1 MSTVKTPPAL
11 MRLGE
16 NKPPCSSVKPSSVP
30 LKPPPVFKPEVLTDQ
45 QNRHTVEQQCK
56 VSRNQPLKPPE
67 ILTPATAWPASSLSA
82 VLPADDDSK
91 EVSLGTVAS
100 LQVHA
105 AAAPRLA
112 DRLAEK
118 QAETFCLTA
127 EEKGQERKASG
138 GNPSSGCIKGESAA
152 AVLPDALQG
161 VPLSDQEK
169 EDIAAGLTPAMAR
182 RASEARVYTLEWL
195 LGLERMTQEEA
206 ERVVSFRRMDAALI
220 SARGK
225 KPYLDSLG
233 IPRFPPDCEPK
244 YRHWEEGGQP
254 LLDTLL
260 ELKAQDWAIDSRVT
274 REHNP
279 DAWRRWQEIKAARRK

>member
-1 MSTVKTPPAL
+1 MNTNELLK
-11 MRLGE
+11 RLQAKKRPVLDAGGCG
-16 NKPPCSSVKPSSVP
+16 PVKPRPPIKARQPSSSALVELLRRQQDRIAAKAASP
-30 LKPPPVFKPEVLTDQ
+30 LV
-45 QNRHTVEQQCK
+45 
-56 VSRNQPLKPPE
+56 
-67 ILTPATAWPASSLSA
+67 SSLAA

-100 LQVHA
+100 PQVHR

-118 QAETFCLTA
+118 QAKTFCPTA
-127 EEKGQERKASG
+127 AGKGQERKASG
-138 GNPSSGCIKGESAA
+138 GNQTEGCIKEESAA
-152 AVLPDALQG
+152 AVPPDALQG
-161 VPLSDQEK
+161 VPLSDQER

-182 RASEARVYTLEWL
+182 RAAESRVDTFEWL
-195 LGLERMTQEEA
+195 LGLERMTQEQA
-206 ERVVSFRRMDAALI
+206 ERVASFRKMDAALI

-225 KPYLDSLG
+225 MPYLDTLG

-244 YRHWEEGGQP
+244 YRHREGGQP

-274 REHNP
+274 REGSP
-279 DAWRRWQEIKAARRK
+279 DDWQRWHDIKAKRRK

>member
-16 NKPPCSSVKPSSVP
+16 NKPPCSPVKPSSVP

-67 ILTPATAWPASSLSA
+67 VLTPATAPASSLAA

-105 AAAPRLA
+105 ASAPRLA

-118 QAETFCLTA
+118 QAKTFCPT
-127 EEKGQERKASG
+127 ESERGQNRKASG
-138 GNPSSGCIKGESAA
+138 GNQTEGCIKGESAA
-152 AVLPDALQG
+152 AVPPDALQG
-161 VPLSDQEK
+161 VPLSDQER

-195 LGLERMTQEEA
+195 LGLERMTQEQA
-206 ERVVSFRRMDAALI
+206 ESVASFRKMDAALI

-225 KPYLDSLG
+225 IPYLDTLG

-244 YRHWEEGGQP
+244 YRHWEGGQP

-260 ELKAQDWAIDSRVT
+260 ELRAQDWAIDSRVT
-274 REHNP
+274 REGSP
-279 DAWRRWQEIKAARRK
+279 DDWQRWQEIKAKRRT